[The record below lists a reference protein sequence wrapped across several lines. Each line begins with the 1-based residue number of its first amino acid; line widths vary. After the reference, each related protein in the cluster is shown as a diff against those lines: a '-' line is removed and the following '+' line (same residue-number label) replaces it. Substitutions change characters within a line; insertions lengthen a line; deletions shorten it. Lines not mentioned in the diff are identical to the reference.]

1 MLADHFH
8 LESLETFT
16 TSLVNVGF
24 RPMEGSNLSRWTG
37 PIHPAFAPL
46 TDATVMDIFIN
57 PGWPLQPPAIVV
69 QGLNTNHST
78 RDGLVCMWQDGE
90 VSLEDWTTVEGL
102 FSRIE
107 QWCDAAQLGWE
118 NDHLAYDAFLN
129 FDQKRK
135 MALVATVDLPAMN
148 PHGASWGDCHGVVQ
162 PSPPR
167 MHIVTG
173 RSQSGSH
180 LRGLWFHAG
189 QLKGPPPRDISEV
202 PLHLPRRQ
210 RRALAES
217 LSERR
222 RPEYFAPSGGV
233 DLILFCWEH
242 HRRTDLLVMVC
253 QGTGEG
259 VEAIAVLPGPND
271 EESLILRAGPDASK
285 LRPVRATVF
294 GAGALGGHVA
304 VLLAEC
310 GIGFLDV
317 VDPDLL
323 LPGNV
328 VRHVAGHR
336 HVGAPKVR
344 AVQEVVRDHVP
355 WAEVSCFREGPH
367 SPKEIGERISNADI
381 VVDTTGNE
389 ALVKSLAMLMKE
401 SGQPLVSGALYR
413 GGYIGRVQRQALAT
427 DTPIHQR
434 DDLARYPV
442 IPAGT
447 DGDDFALPQVGCSA
461 PVNNAPPSA
470 VTACAALITQ
480 AAIDVLTAR
489 FEFPD
494 EVIDVYRGIPEPLF
508 EHVGRYWPSRE
519 WS

>member
-1 MLADHFH
+1 
-8 LESLETFT
+8 
-16 TSLVNVGF
+16 
-24 RPMEGSNLSRWTG
+24 
-37 PIHPAFAPL
+37 
-46 TDATVMDIFIN
+46 
-57 PGWPLQPPAIVV
+57 
-69 QGLNTNHST
+69 
-78 RDGLVCMWQDGE
+78 
-90 VSLEDWTTVEGL
+90 
-102 FSRIE
+102 
-107 QWCDAAQLGWE
+107 
-118 NDHLAYDAFLN
+118 
-129 FDQKRK
+129 
-135 MALVATVDLPAMN
+135 MN
-148 PHGASWGDCHGVVQ
+148 PHSASWGDCHGIMQ
-162 PSPPR
+162 ASPPR
-167 MHIVTG
+167 VHIASG
-173 RSQSGSH
+173 RNQSGSH
-180 LRGLWFHAG
+180 MRGLWFNIG
-189 QLKGPPPRDISEV
+189 QLKGPPPRHLSEV

-210 RRALAES
+210 RRALAKG

-494 EVIDVYRGIPEPLF
+494 EVIDVYRGISEPLF
-508 EHVGRYWPSRE
+508 ERVGRYWPSRE